1 MTPFAELPQWMDLGP
16 DQDFSAPTADIV
28 GLLKKRMKQKPQGGI
43 GSELGGVLGDG
54 AALMNTKPSAEGVK
68 SL

>member
-16 DQDFSAPTADIV
+16 DEDFSAPTADIV
-28 GLLKKRMKQKPQGGI
+28 GLLKKRMKRKPEGGA
-43 GSELGGVLGDG
+43 GAGLGNTLGPGEDMMGVPSSG
-54 AALMNTKPSAEGVK
+54 AGME